1 MAQFLYRIQPVR
13 AAMLSQGPT
22 SDEEAVIA
30 EHFEYLMRLAEEGTL
45 ILAGRTLNTDRS
57 SFGIVLLDSEGEDR
71 ARELMMEDPAVSAG
85 VFTAELFPFRVAVT
99 PPPPGCGDRP

>member
-22 SDEEAVIA
+22 ADEEAVIA

-57 SFGIVLLDSEGEDR
+57 SFGIVLLDSESEEK
-71 ARELMMEDPAVSAG
+71 ALELMLEDPAVKAG
-85 VFTAELFPFRVAVT
+85 VFDGELFPFRVAVT
-99 PPPPGCGDRP
+99 PPDPHCGG

>member
-13 AAMLSQGPT
+13 AALLSQGPT
-22 SDEEAVIA
+22 ADEEAVIA

-57 SFGIVLLDSEGEDR
+57 SFGIVLLDSESEEK
-71 ARELMMEDPAVSAG
+71 ARELMMEDPAVTAG
-85 VFTAELFPFRVAVT
+85 VFTAELFPFRISIT
-99 PPPPGCGDRP
+99 PPPQGCGDKP